1 MTKMQIM
8 ENIVF
13 ANPEL
18 LWLLVILPLVGYW
31 LFSRDKKTRPYLYYS
46 GTDFNKE
53 LKKTWRQRLYPLLNV
68 LRLICIGLIIVA
80 LARPQAKSKNSRKN
94 IEGVDIVMA
103 MDISGSMLAE
113 DFKPNRLEA
122 SKDIAQDFVRAREN
136 DRIAVVAFSGEA
148 YTQCPLT
155 IDHGILENRI
165 HELRSGLIP
174 DGTAL
179 GDGLAVSINRIRKSD
194 AKSKV
199 IILLTDGVNN
209 AGSIDPL
216 TAAELAKTY
225 KIKVYTIGVGT
236 RGLAPYPFQTP
247 FGIQYQNT
255 KVEIDEDLLTQI
267 AEETGG
273 RYYRATTENNLKEIF
288 DEIDNLEK
296 TKIEV
301 ISFEHRSEEYKAI
314 LWLALGLFLLELAGR
329 LSIFKTL
336 P

>member
-1 MTKMQIM
+1 M

-13 ANPEL
+13 AYPKL
-18 LWLLVILPLVGYW
+18 LWLLLIVPPLGYW
-31 LFSRDKKTRPYLYYS
+31 LFARDKKTRPYLHYS
-46 GTDFNKE
+46 DSSYRNV
-53 LKKTWRQRLYPLLNV
+53 LKKTWRQRFYPTLHV
-68 LRLICIGLIIVA
+68 LRLLAVALLVVA
-80 LARPQAKSKNSRKN
+80 LARPQSTSKQSSKN

-113 DFKPNRLEA
+113 DFSPNRLEA
-122 SKDIAQDFVRAREN
+122 SKQLAREFVRGREN

-165 HELRSGLIP
+165 RQLKSGVIT

-179 GDGLAVSINRIRKSD
+179 GDGLAVSINRIRQSD

-216 TAAELAKTY
+216 TASDIAKTY
-225 KIKVYTIGVGT
+225 GIRVYTIGVGT
-236 RGLAPYPFQTP
+236 RGLAPYPYKTP
-247 FGIQYQNT
+247 FGIQYQNVQ
-255 KVEIDEDLLTQI
+255 VEIDENLLKQI
-267 AEETGG
+267 ADETGG
-273 RYYRATTENNLKEIF
+273 TYFRATNKNRLKSVFE
-288 DEIDNLEK
+288 EIDKLEK

-301 ISFEHRSEEYKAI
+301 LSYEQRAEEFRPF
-314 LWLALGLFLLELAGR
+314 LWAALVLLLLELLLR
-329 LSIFKTL
+329 LSVFKTL

>member
-1 MTKMQIM
+1 M
-8 ENIVF
+8 VF
-13 ANPEL
+13 AYPKL
-18 LWLLVILPLVGYW
+18 LWLLLILPPLGYW
-31 LFSRDKKTRPYLYYS
+31 LFARDKKTRPYLHYS
-46 GTDFNKE
+46 DSSYRSV
-53 LKKTWRQRLYPLLNV
+53 LKRTWRQRLYPTLHV
-68 LRLICIGLIIVA
+68 LRLLAVALLVVA
-80 LARPQAKSKNSRKN
+80 LARPQSTSKQSSKN

-113 DFKPNRLEA
+113 DFSPNRLEA
-122 SKDIAQDFVRAREN
+122 SKQLAREFVRGRES

-165 HELRSGLIP
+165 RQLKSGVIT

-179 GDGLAVSINRIRKSD
+179 GDGLAVSINRIRQSD

-216 TAAELAKTY
+216 TASDIAKTY
-225 KIKVYTIGVGT
+225 GIRVYTIGVGT
-236 RGLAPYPFQTP
+236 RGLAPYPYKTP
-247 FGIQYQNT
+247 FGIQYQNVQ
-255 KVEIDEDLLTQI
+255 VEIDENLLKQI
-267 AEETGG
+267 ADETGG
-273 RYYRATTENNLKEIF
+273 MYFRATNKNRLKAVFE
-288 DEIDNLEK
+288 EIDKLEK

-301 ISFEHRSEEYKAI
+301 LSYEQRAEEFKPF
-314 LWLALGLFLLELAGR
+314 LWAALALLLLELLLR
-329 LSIFKTL
+329 LSVFKTL

>member
-1 MTKMQIM
+1 M

-13 ANPEL
+13 AYPKL
-18 LWLLVILPLVGYW
+18 LWLLLILPPLGYW
-31 LFSRDKKTRPYLYYS
+31 LFARDKKTRPYLHYS
-46 GTDFNKE
+46 DSSYRSV
-53 LKKTWRQRLYPLLNV
+53 LKRTWRQRLYPTLHV
-68 LRLICIGLIIVA
+68 LRLLAVALLVVA
-80 LARPQAKSKNSRKN
+80 LARPQSTSKQSSKN

-113 DFKPNRLEA
+113 DFSPNRLEA
-122 SKDIAQDFVRAREN
+122 SKQLAREFVRGRES

-165 HELRSGLIP
+165 RQLKSGVIT

-179 GDGLAVSINRIRKSD
+179 GDGLAVSINRIRQSD

-216 TAAELAKTY
+216 TASDIAKTY
-225 KIKVYTIGVGT
+225 GIRVYTIGVGT
-236 RGLAPYPFQTP
+236 RGLAPYPYKTP
-247 FGIQYQNT
+247 FGIQYQNVQ
-255 KVEIDEDLLTQI
+255 VEIDENLLKQI
-267 AEETGG
+267 ADETGG
-273 RYYRATTENNLKEIF
+273 MYFRATNKNRLKAVFE
-288 DEIDNLEK
+288 EIDKLEK

-301 ISFEHRSEEYKAI
+301 LSYEQRAEEFKPF
-314 LWLALGLFLLELAGR
+314 LWAALALLLLELLLR
-329 LSIFKTL
+329 LSVFKTL

>member
-18 LWLLVILPLVGYW
+18 LWLLVILPLIGYW
-31 LFSRDKKTRPYLYYS
+31 LFAQDKKTHPYLHYS

-136 DRIAVVAFSGEA
+136 DRIAVAAFSGEA

-155 IDHGILENRI
+155 IDHGILQNRI

-314 LWLALGLFLLELAGR
+314 LWLALGLFLLELAGK

>member
-1 MTKMQIM
+1 M

-13 ANPEL
+13 ANPKL
-18 LWLLVILPLVGYW
+18 LWLLILLIPLAFW
-31 LFSRDKKTRPYLYYS
+31 LFTRDRKTHPYLHYS
-46 GTDFNKE
+46 DSAY
-53 LKKTWRQRLYPLLNV
+53 LIAMKKTWKQRLYPILHV
-68 LRLICIGLIIVA
+68 LRLILTAILIVA
-80 LARPQAKSKNSRKN
+80 LARPQSKSKSSSKN

-113 DFKPNRLEA
+113 DFSPNRLEA
-122 SKDIAQDFVRAREN
+122 SKQLAQEFIGARDN

-155 IDHGILENRI
+155 IDHAILENRI
-165 HELRSGLIP
+165 RQLKSGLIP

-179 GDGLAVSINRIRKSD
+179 GDGLAISINRIRQSD

-216 TAAELAKTY
+216 TASDIAKTY
-225 KIKVYTIGVGT
+225 RIRVYTIGVGT
-236 RGLAPYPFQTP
+236 QGLAPYPYKTP
-247 FGIQYQNT
+247 FGIQYQNVQ
-255 KVEIDEDLLTQI
+255 VEIDEPLLKQI
-267 AEETGG
+267 ARETGG
-273 RYYRATTENNLKEIF
+273 SYFRATSKNKLKAIF
-288 DEIDNLEK
+288 EEIDQLEK

-301 ISFEHRSEEYKAI
+301 LSFEHRAEESKPLLIA
-314 LWLALGLFLLELAGR
+314 ALLLLIIELTLRLFV
-329 LSIFKTL
+329 FKTL

>member
-1 MTKMQIM
+1 M

-13 ANPEL
+13 AYPKL
-18 LWLLVILPLVGYW
+18 LWLLLIVPPLGYW
-31 LFSRDKKTRPYLYYS
+31 LFARDKKTRPYLHYS
-46 GTDFNKE
+46 DSSYRNV
-53 LKKTWRQRLYPLLNV
+53 LKKTWRQRFYPTLHV
-68 LRLICIGLIIVA
+68 LRLLAVALLVMA
-80 LARPQAKSKNSRKN
+80 LARPQSTSKQSSKN

-113 DFKPNRLEA
+113 DFSPNRLEA
-122 SKDIAQDFVRAREN
+122 SKQLAREFVRGREN

-165 HELRSGLIP
+165 RQLKSGVIT

-179 GDGLAVSINRIRKSD
+179 GDGLAVSINRIRQSD

-216 TAAELAKTY
+216 TASDIAKTY
-225 KIKVYTIGVGT
+225 GIRVYTIGVGT
-236 RGLAPYPFQTP
+236 RGLAPYPYKTP
-247 FGIQYQNT
+247 FGIQYQNVQ
-255 KVEIDEDLLTQI
+255 VEIDENLLKQI
-267 AEETGG
+267 ADETGG
-273 RYYRATTENNLKEIF
+273 TYFRATNKNRLKSVFE
-288 DEIDNLEK
+288 EIDKLEK

-301 ISFEHRSEEYKAI
+301 LSYEQRAEEFKPF
-314 LWLALGLFLLELAGR
+314 LWAALVLLLLELLLR
-329 LSIFKTL
+329 LSVFKTL

>member
-1 MTKMQIM
+1 M

-13 ANPEL
+13 AYPKL
-18 LWLLVILPLVGYW
+18 LWLLLILPPLGYW
-31 LFSRDKKTRPYLYYS
+31 LFARDKKTRPYLHYS
-46 GTDFNKE
+46 DSSYRSV
-53 LKKTWRQRLYPLLNV
+53 LKKTWRQRLYPSLHV
-68 LRLICIGLIIVA
+68 LRLLAVALLVVA
-80 LARPQAKSKNSRKN
+80 LARPQSTSKQSSKN

-113 DFKPNRLEA
+113 DFSPNRLEA
-122 SKDIAQDFVRAREN
+122 SKQLAREFVRGRES

-165 HELRSGLIP
+165 RQLKSGVIT

-179 GDGLAVSINRIRKSD
+179 GDGLAVSINRIRQSD

-216 TAAELAKTY
+216 TASDIAKTY
-225 KIKVYTIGVGT
+225 GIRVYTIGVGT
-236 RGLAPYPFQTP
+236 RGLAPYPYKTP
-247 FGIQYQNT
+247 FGIQYQNVQ
-255 KVEIDEDLLTQI
+255 VEIDENLLKQI
-267 AEETGG
+267 ADETGG
-273 RYYRATTENNLKEIF
+273 MYFRATNKNRLKAVFE
-288 DEIDNLEK
+288 EIDKLEK

-301 ISFEHRSEEYKAI
+301 LSYEQRAEEFKPF
-314 LWLALGLFLLELAGR
+314 LWAALALLLLELLLR
-329 LSIFKTL
+329 LSVFKTL

>member
-18 LWLLVILPLVGYW
+18 LWLLVILPLIGYW
-31 LFSRDKKTRPYLYYS
+31 LFAQDKKTHPYLHYS

-136 DRIAVVAFSGEA
+136 DRIAVAAFSGEA

-314 LWLALGLFLLELAGR
+314 LWLALGLFLLELAGK

>member
-18 LWLLVILPLVGYW
+18 LWLLVILPLIGYW
-31 LFSRDKKTRPYLYYS
+31 LFAQDKKTHPYLHYS

-216 TAAELAKTY
+216 TAAELAKPSASN
-225 KIKVYTIGVGT
+225 T
-236 RGLAPYPFQTP
+236 RIP
-247 FGIQYQNT
+247 
-255 KVEIDEDLLTQI
+255 KW
-267 AEETGG
+267 
-273 RYYRATTENNLKEIF
+273 K
-288 DEIDNLEK
+288 
-296 TKIEV
+296 
-301 ISFEHRSEEYKAI
+301 
-314 LWLALGLFLLELAGR
+314 
-329 LSIFKTL
+329 
-336 P
+336 

>member
-1 MTKMQIM
+1 M

-13 ANPEL
+13 AYPKL
-18 LWLLVILPLVGYW
+18 LWLLLILPPLGYW
-31 LFSRDKKTRPYLYYS
+31 LFARDKKTRPYLHYS
-46 GTDFNKE
+46 DSSYRNV
-53 LKKTWRQRLYPLLNV
+53 LKKTWRQRLYPALHV
-68 LRLICIGLIIVA
+68 LRLLAVALLVVA
-80 LARPQAKSKNSRKN
+80 LARPQSTSKQSSKN

-113 DFKPNRLEA
+113 DFSPNRLEA
-122 SKDIAQDFVRAREN
+122 SKQLAREFVRGRES

-165 HELRSGLIP
+165 RHLKSGVIT

-179 GDGLAVSINRIRKSD
+179 GDGLAVSINRIRQSD

-216 TAAELAKTY
+216 TASEIAKTY
-225 KIKVYTIGVGT
+225 GIRVYTIGVGT
-236 RGLAPYPFQTP
+236 RGLAPYPYKTP
-247 FGIQYQNT
+247 FGIQYQNVQ
-255 KVEIDEDLLTQI
+255 VEIDENLLKQI
-267 AEETGG
+267 ADETGG
-273 RYYRATTENNLKEIF
+273 TYFRATNKNRLKAVFE
-288 DEIDNLEK
+288 EIDKLEK

-301 ISFEHRSEEYKAI
+301 LSYEQRAEEFKPF
-314 LWLALGLFLLELAGR
+314 LWAALVLLLLELLLR
-329 LSIFKTL
+329 LSVFKTL

>member
-1 MTKMQIM
+1 M

-13 ANPEL
+13 AYPKL
-18 LWLLVILPLVGYW
+18 LWLLLILPPLGYW
-31 LFSRDKKTRPYLYYS
+31 LFARDKKTRPYLHYS
-46 GTDFNKE
+46 DSAYRE
-53 LKKTWRQRLYPLLNV
+53 VLKKTWRQRLYPALHV
-68 LRLICIGLIIVA
+68 LRLLAVALLIVA
-80 LARPQAKSKNSRKN
+80 LARPQSSSKQSSKN

-113 DFKPNRLEA
+113 DFSPNRLEA
-122 SKDIAQDFVRAREN
+122 SKQLAREFVRGREN
-136 DRIAVVAFSGEA
+136 YRIAVVAFSGEA

-165 HELRSGLIP
+165 RQLKSGVIT

-179 GDGLAVSINRIRKSD
+179 GDGLAVSINRIRQSD

-216 TAAELAKTY
+216 TASDIAKTY
-225 KIKVYTIGVGT
+225 GIRVYTIGVGT
-236 RGLAPYPFQTP
+236 RGLAPYPYKTP
-247 FGIQYQNT
+247 FGIQYQNVQ
-255 KVEIDEDLLTQI
+255 VEIDEALLKQI
-267 AEETGG
+267 ADETGG
-273 RYYRATTENNLKEIF
+273 TYFRATNKGRLKAVFE
-288 DEIDNLEK
+288 EIDKLEK

-301 ISFEHRSEEYKAI
+301 LSYEQRAEEFKPF
-314 LWLALGLFLLELAGR
+314 LWLALGLLLLELLLR
-329 LSIFKTL
+329 LSVFKTL

>member
-1 MTKMQIM
+1 M

-13 ANPEL
+13 AYPKL
-18 LWLLVILPLVGYW
+18 LWLLLILPPLGYW
-31 LFSRDKKTRPYLYYS
+31 LFARDKKTRPYLHYS
-46 GTDFNKE
+46 DSSYRSV
-53 LKKTWRQRLYPLLNV
+53 LKKTWRQRLYPSLHV
-68 LRLICIGLIIVA
+68 LRLLAVALLVVA
-80 LARPQAKSKNSRKN
+80 LARPQSTSKQSSKN

-113 DFKPNRLEA
+113 DFSPNRLEA
-122 SKDIAQDFVRAREN
+122 SKQLAREFVRGRES

-165 HELRSGLIP
+165 RQLKSGVIT

-179 GDGLAVSINRIRKSD
+179 GDGLAVSINRIRQSD

-216 TAAELAKTY
+216 TASDIAKTY
-225 KIKVYTIGVGT
+225 GIRVYTIGVGT
-236 RGLAPYPFQTP
+236 RGLAPYPYKTP
-247 FGIQYQNT
+247 FGIQYQNVQ
-255 KVEIDEDLLTQI
+255 VEIDENLLKQI
-267 AEETGG
+267 ADETGG
-273 RYYRATTENNLKEIF
+273 TYFRATNKNRLKAVFE
-288 DEIDNLEK
+288 EIDKLEK

-301 ISFEHRSEEYKAI
+301 LSYEQRAEEFKPF
-314 LWLALGLFLLELAGR
+314 LWAALALLLLELLLR
-329 LSIFKTL
+329 LSVFKTL

>member
-1 MTKMQIM
+1 M
-8 ENIVF
+8 VF
-13 ANPEL
+13 AYPKL
-18 LWLLVILPLVGYW
+18 LWLLLILPPLGYW
-31 LFSRDKKTRPYLYYS
+31 LFARDKKTRPYLHYS
-46 GTDFNKE
+46 DSSYRSV
-53 LKKTWRQRLYPLLNV
+53 LKKTWRQRLYPSLHV
-68 LRLICIGLIIVA
+68 LRLLAVALLVVA
-80 LARPQAKSKNSRKN
+80 LARPQSTSKQSSKN

-113 DFKPNRLEA
+113 DFSPNRLEA
-122 SKDIAQDFVRAREN
+122 SKQLAREFVRGRES

-165 HELRSGLIP
+165 RQLKSGVIT

-179 GDGLAVSINRIRKSD
+179 GDGLAVSINRIRQSD

-216 TAAELAKTY
+216 TASDIAKTY
-225 KIKVYTIGVGT
+225 GIRVYTIGVGT
-236 RGLAPYPFQTP
+236 RGLAPYPYKTP
-247 FGIQYQNT
+247 FGIQYQNVQ
-255 KVEIDEDLLTQI
+255 VEIDENLLKQI
-267 AEETGG
+267 ADETGG
-273 RYYRATTENNLKEIF
+273 MYFRATNKNRLKAVFE
-288 DEIDNLEK
+288 EIDKLEK

-301 ISFEHRSEEYKAI
+301 LSYEQRAEEFKPF
-314 LWLALGLFLLELAGR
+314 LWAALALLLLELLLR
-329 LSIFKTL
+329 LSVFKTL

>member
-18 LWLLVILPLVGYW
+18 LWLLVILPIIGYW
-31 LFSRDKKTRPYLYYS
+31 LFAQDKKTHPYLHYS

-273 RYYRATTENNLKEIF
+273 RYYRATTENNLKETN

-314 LWLALGLFLLELAGR
+314 LWLALGLFLLELAGK

>member
-1 MTKMQIM
+1 M

-13 ANPEL
+13 AYPRL
-18 LWLLVILPLVGYW
+18 LWLLLILPPLGYW
-31 LFSRDKKTRPYLYYS
+31 LFARDKKTRPYLHYS
-46 GTDFNKE
+46 DSSYRNV
-53 LKKTWRQRLYPLLNV
+53 LKKTWRQRLYPTLHV
-68 LRLICIGLIIVA
+68 LRLLAVALLVVA
-80 LARPQAKSKNSRKN
+80 LARPQSTSKQSSKN

-113 DFKPNRLEA
+113 DFSPNRLEA
-122 SKDIAQDFVRAREN
+122 SKQLAREFVRGRES

-148 YTQCPLT
+148 FTQCPLT

-165 HELRSGLIP
+165 RQLKSGVIT

-179 GDGLAVSINRIRKSD
+179 GDGLAVSINRIRQSD

-216 TAAELAKTY
+216 TASDIAKTY
-225 KIKVYTIGVGT
+225 GIRVYTIGVGT
-236 RGLAPYPFQTP
+236 RGLAPYPYKTP
-247 FGIQYQNT
+247 FGIQYQNVQ
-255 KVEIDEDLLTQI
+255 VEIDENLLKQI
-267 AEETGG
+267 ADETGG
-273 RYYRATTENNLKEIF
+273 TYFRATNKNRLKAIF
-288 DEIDNLEK
+288 EEIDKLEK

-301 ISFEHRSEEYKAI
+301 LSYEQRAEEFKPF
-314 LWLALGLFLLELAGR
+314 LWAALVLLLLELLLR
-329 LSIFKTL
+329 LSVFKTL

>member
-1 MTKMQIM
+1 M

-18 LWLLVILPLVGYW
+18 LWLLVILPVVGYW
-31 LFSRDKKTRPYLYYS
+31 LFTRDKKTKPYLYYS
-46 GTDFNKE
+46 GTAFANE
-53 LKKTWRQRLYPLLNV
+53 LRKTWRQRLYPVINV
-68 LRLICIGLIIVA
+68 LRLLCIGVLIVA

-113 DFKPNRLEA
+113 DFKPNRLES
-122 SKDIAQDFVRAREN
+122 SKQIAKDFVRGREN
-136 DRIAVVAFSGEA
+136 DRIAIVAFSGEA

-155 IDHGILENRI
+155 IDHEILENRL
-165 HELRSGLIP
+165 HELRSGLIS

-179 GDGLAVSINRIRKSD
+179 GDGLAISINRVRKSD

-216 TAAELAKTY
+216 TAADLAKTY
-225 KIKVYTIGVGT
+225 GIKVYTIGVGT
-236 RGLAPYPFQTP
+236 RGLAPYPFRTP
-247 FGIQYQNT
+247 FGIQYQNA

-273 RYYRATTENNLKEIF
+273 RYYRATSENNLKEIF
-288 DEIDNLEK
+288 NEIDNLEK

-301 ISFEHRSEEYKAI
+301 ISFEHRSEEYKPL
-314 LWLALGLFLLELAGR
+314 LWLALCLFLLELVGR

>member
-1 MTKMQIM
+1 M

-13 ANPEL
+13 ENPGL
-18 LWLLVILPLVGYW
+18 LWLLLILPLVGYW
-31 LFSRDKKTRPYLYYS
+31 LFAKDKKTRPYLHYS
-46 GTDFNKE
+46 DTRVGGK
-53 LKKTWRQRLYPLLNV
+53 LKKTWKVRLYPVLNV
-68 LRLICIGLIIVA
+68 LRLLCIALLIVA
-80 LARPQAKSKNSRKN
+80 LARPQTKSKNSRKN

-113 DFKPNRLEA
+113 DFKPNRLES
-122 SKDIAQDFVRAREN
+122 SKQLAKEFIQARES
-136 DRIAVVAFSGEA
+136 DRIAIVAFSGEA

-155 IDHGILENRI
+155 IDHGILENRLK
-165 HELRSGLIP
+165 ELQSGVIP

-179 GDGLAVSINRIRKSD
+179 GDGLAVAINRIRQSD

-199 IILLTDGVNN
+199 VILLTDGVNN

-216 TAAELAKTY
+216 TAADIAKTFG
-225 KIKVYTIGVGT
+225 IKVYTIGVGT
-236 RGLAPYPFQTP
+236 RGLAPYPFRTP

-255 KVEIDEDLLTQI
+255 KVEIDEELLGQI

-273 RYYRATTENNLKEIF
+273 RYFRATNENNLKEIF
-288 DEIDNLEK
+288 NEIDQLEK

-301 ISFEHRSEEYKAI
+301 VSFEHRSEEYKPL
-314 LWLALGLFLLELAGR
+314 LWWALVLLLLEITGR
-329 LSIFKTL
+329 LFVFKTL

>member
-1 MTKMQIM
+1 M

-13 ANPEL
+13 AYPKL
-18 LWLLVILPLVGYW
+18 LWLLLILPPLGYW
-31 LFSRDKKTRPYLYYS
+31 LFARDKKTRPYLHYS
-46 GTDFNKE
+46 DSSYRNV
-53 LKKTWRQRLYPLLNV
+53 LKKTWRQRLYPALHV
-68 LRLICIGLIIVA
+68 LRLLAVALLVVA
-80 LARPQAKSKNSRKN
+80 LARPQSTSKQSSKN

-113 DFKPNRLEA
+113 DFSPNRLEA
-122 SKDIAQDFVRAREN
+122 SKQLAREFVRGRES

-165 HELRSGLIP
+165 RQLKSGVIT

-179 GDGLAVSINRIRKSD
+179 GDGLAVSINRVRQSD

-216 TAAELAKTY
+216 TASEIAKTY
-225 KIKVYTIGVGT
+225 GIRVYTIGVGT
-236 RGLAPYPFQTP
+236 RGLAPYPYKTP
-247 FGIQYQNT
+247 FGIQYQNVQ
-255 KVEIDEDLLTQI
+255 VEIDENLLKQI
-267 AEETGG
+267 ADETGG
-273 RYYRATTENNLKEIF
+273 TYFRATNKNRLKAVFE
-288 DEIDNLEK
+288 EIDKLEK

-301 ISFEHRSEEYKAI
+301 LSYEQRAEEFKPF
-314 LWLALGLFLLELAGR
+314 LWAALVLLLLELLLR
-329 LSIFKTL
+329 LSVFKTL

>member
-1 MTKMQIM
+1 M
-8 ENIVF
+8 ENLVF
-13 ANPEL
+13 AYPFV
-18 LWLLVILPLVGYW
+18 LWGLLLVPIVGWW
-31 LFSRDKKTRPYLYYS
+31 LFARDKKTHPYLNYADS
-46 GTDFNKE
+46 GFVSSM
-53 LKKTWRQRLYPLLNV
+53 KKSWRQRLYPMLHICRLLA
-68 LRLICIGLIIVA
+68 LTLMIVA
-80 LARPQAKSKNSRKN
+80 LARPQAKSKSSSKN

-113 DFKPNRLEA
+113 DFSPNRLEA
-122 SKDIAQDFVRAREN
+122 SKQLAQEFIRAREN

-165 HELRSGLIP
+165 KQLKSGLIP

-179 GDGLAVSINRIRKSD
+179 GDGLAVSINRVRQSK

-216 TAAELAKTY
+216 TASDLAKTY
-225 KIKVYTIGVGT
+225 GIRVYTIGVGT
-236 RGLAPYPFQTP
+236 QGLAPYPYKTP
-247 FGIQYQNT
+247 FGIQYQNV
-255 KVEIDEDLLTQI
+255 KVEIDEALLSGI
-267 AEETGG
+267 AKETGG
-273 RYYRATTENNLKEIF
+273 IYFRATSKSKLKDIFKEI
-288 DEIDNLEK
+288 DQLEK

-301 ISFEHRSEEYKAI
+301 LSYEHRAEEYKPF
-314 LWLALGLFLLELAGR
+314 LWAALLLLLIELAGR
-329 LSIFKTL
+329 LFIFKTM

>member
-1 MTKMQIM
+1 M

-13 ANPEL
+13 AYPKL
-18 LWLLVILPLVGYW
+18 LWLLLIVPPLGYW
-31 LFSRDKKTRPYLYYS
+31 LFARDKKTRPYLHYS
-46 GTDFNKE
+46 DSSYRNV
-53 LKKTWRQRLYPLLNV
+53 LKKTWRQRFYPTLHV
-68 LRLICIGLIIVA
+68 LRLLAVALLVVA
-80 LARPQAKSKNSRKN
+80 LARPQSTSKQSSKN

-113 DFKPNRLEA
+113 DFSPNRLEA
-122 SKDIAQDFVRAREN
+122 SKQLAREFVRGREN

-165 HELRSGLIP
+165 RQLKSGVIT

-179 GDGLAVSINRIRKSD
+179 GDGLAVSINRIRQSD

-216 TAAELAKTY
+216 TASDIAKTY
-225 KIKVYTIGVGT
+225 GIRVYTIGVGT
-236 RGLAPYPFQTP
+236 RGLAPYPYKTP
-247 FGIQYQNT
+247 FGIQYQNVQ
-255 KVEIDEDLLTQI
+255 VEIDENLLKQI
-267 AEETGG
+267 ADETGG
-273 RYYRATTENNLKEIF
+273 TYFRATNKNRLKSVFE
-288 DEIDNLEK
+288 EIDKLEK

-301 ISFEHRSEEYKAI
+301 LSYEQRAEEFKPF
-314 LWLALGLFLLELAGR
+314 LWAALVLLLLELLLR
-329 LSIFKTL
+329 LSVFKTL

>member
-1 MTKMQIM
+1 M

-13 ANPEL
+13 AYPKL
-18 LWLLVILPLVGYW
+18 LWLLLIVPPLGYW
-31 LFSRDKKTRPYLYYS
+31 LFARDKKTRPYLHYS
-46 GTDFNKE
+46 DSSYRNV
-53 LKKTWRQRLYPLLNV
+53 LKKTWRQRFYPTLHV
-68 LRLICIGLIIVA
+68 LRLLAVALLVVA
-80 LARPQAKSKNSRKN
+80 LARPQSTSKQSSKN

-113 DFKPNRLEA
+113 DFSPNRLEA
-122 SKDIAQDFVRAREN
+122 SKQLAREFVRGREN

-165 HELRSGLIP
+165 RQLKSGVIT

-179 GDGLAVSINRIRKSD
+179 GDGLAVSINRIRQSG

-216 TAAELAKTY
+216 TASDIAKTY
-225 KIKVYTIGVGT
+225 GIRVYTIGVGT
-236 RGLAPYPFQTP
+236 RGLAPYPYKTP
-247 FGIQYQNT
+247 FGIQYQNVQ
-255 KVEIDEDLLTQI
+255 VEIDENLLKQI
-267 AEETGG
+267 ADETGG
-273 RYYRATTENNLKEIF
+273 TYFRATNKNRLKSVFE
-288 DEIDNLEK
+288 EIDKLEK

-301 ISFEHRSEEYKAI
+301 LSYEQRAEEFRPF
-314 LWLALGLFLLELAGR
+314 LWAALVLLLLELLLR
-329 LSIFKTL
+329 LSVFKTL

>member
-1 MTKMQIM
+1 M

-13 ANPEL
+13 AYPKL
-18 LWLLVILPLVGYW
+18 LWLLLIVPPLGYW
-31 LFSRDKKTRPYLYYS
+31 LFARDKKTRPYLHYS
-46 GTDFNKE
+46 DSSYRNV
-53 LKKTWRQRLYPLLNV
+53 LKKTWRQRFYPTLHV
-68 LRLICIGLIIVA
+68 LRLLAVALLVVA
-80 LARPQAKSKNSRKN
+80 LARPQSTSKQSSKN

-113 DFKPNRLEA
+113 DFSPNRLEA
-122 SKDIAQDFVRAREN
+122 SKQLAREFVRGREN

-165 HELRSGLIP
+165 RQLKSGVIT

-179 GDGLAVSINRIRKSD
+179 GDGLAVSINRIRQSD

-216 TAAELAKTY
+216 TASDIAKTY
-225 KIKVYTIGVGT
+225 GIRVYTIGVGT
-236 RGLAPYPFQTP
+236 RGLTPYPYKTP
-247 FGIQYQNT
+247 FGIQYQNVQ
-255 KVEIDEDLLTQI
+255 VEIDENLLKQI
-267 AEETGG
+267 ADETGG
-273 RYYRATTENNLKEIF
+273 TYFRATNKNRLKSVFE
-288 DEIDNLEK
+288 EIDKLEK

-301 ISFEHRSEEYKAI
+301 LSYEQRAEEFKPF
-314 LWLALGLFLLELAGR
+314 LWAALVLLLLELLLR
-329 LSIFKTL
+329 LSVFKTL

>member
-1 MTKMQIM
+1 M

-13 ANPEL
+13 AYPKL
-18 LWLLVILPLVGYW
+18 LWLLLILPPLGYW
-31 LFSRDKKTRPYLYYS
+31 LFARDKKTRPYLHYS
-46 GTDFNKE
+46 DSSYRNV
-53 LKKTWRQRLYPLLNV
+53 LKKTWRQRLYPALHV
-68 LRLICIGLIIVA
+68 LRLLAVALLVVA
-80 LARPQAKSKNSRKN
+80 LARPQSTSKQSSKN

-113 DFKPNRLEA
+113 DFSPNRLEA
-122 SKDIAQDFVRAREN
+122 SKQLAREFVRGRES

-165 HELRSGLIP
+165 RQLKSGVIT

-179 GDGLAVSINRIRKSD
+179 GDGLAVSINRVRQSD

-216 TAAELAKTY
+216 TASEIAKTY
-225 KIKVYTIGVGT
+225 GIRVYTIGVGT
-236 RGLAPYPFQTP
+236 RGLAPYPYKTP
-247 FGIQYQNT
+247 FGIQYQNVQ
-255 KVEIDEDLLTQI
+255 VEIDENLLKQI
-267 AEETGG
+267 ADETGG
-273 RYYRATTENNLKEIF
+273 TYFRATNKNRLKAVFE
-288 DEIDNLEK
+288 EIDKLEK

-301 ISFEHRSEEYKAI
+301 LSYEQRAEEFKPF
-314 LWLALGLFLLELAGR
+314 LWAALMLLLLELLLR
-329 LSIFKTL
+329 LSVFKTL

>member
-1 MTKMQIM
+1 MRIM

-13 ANPEL
+13 ANPES
-18 LWLLVILPLVGYW
+18 LWLLIILPFAGYW
-31 LFSRDKKTRPYLYYS
+31 LFARDKRTRPYLHYS
-46 GTDFNKE
+46 GTDFSKD
-53 LKKTWRQRLYPLLNV
+53 LKKTWKQRLYPMLNV
-68 LRLICIGLIIVA
+68 LRLLCIGLLIVA
-80 LARPQAKSKNSRKN
+80 LARPQAKSKDSRKN

-113 DFKPNRLEA
+113 DFRPNRLEA
-122 SKDIAQDFVRAREN
+122 SKEIAKEFVRAREN

-155 IDHGILENRI
+155 IDHGILANRI
-165 HELRSGLIP
+165 RQLKSGLIP

-179 GDGLAVSINRIRKSD
+179 GDGLAVSINRIRQSS

-216 TAAELAKTY
+216 TASDIAKTY
-225 KIKVYTIGVGT
+225 GVRVYTIGVGT
-236 RGLAPYPFQTP
+236 QGLAPYPYKTP
-247 FGIQYQNT
+247 FGVQYQNVQ
-255 KVEIDEDLLTQI
+255 VEIDEPLLRKI
-267 AEETGG
+267 AQETGG
-273 RYYRATTENNLKEIF
+273 SYFRATSKDKLKSVFE
-288 DEIDNLEK
+288 EIDKLEK

-301 ISFEHRSEEYKAI
+301 LSFEHRAEAFKPLVWIA
-314 LWLALGLFLLELAGR
+314 LLLLLAELAAR
-329 LSIFKTL
+329 FFIFKTL

>member
-1 MTKMQIM
+1 M

-13 ANPEL
+13 ENPGL
-18 LWLLVILPLVGYW
+18 LWLLLILPLVGYW
-31 LFSRDKKTRPYLYYS
+31 LFAKDKKTRPYLHYS
-46 GTDFNKE
+46 DTRVGGK
-53 LKKTWRQRLYPLLNV
+53 LKKTWKVRLYPVLNV
-68 LRLICIGLIIVA
+68 LRLLCIALLIVA
-80 LARPQAKSKNSRKN
+80 LARPQTKSKNSRKN

-113 DFKPNRLEA
+113 DFKPNRLES
-122 SKDIAQDFVRAREN
+122 SKQLAKEFIQARES
-136 DRIAVVAFSGEA
+136 DRIAIVAFSGEA

-155 IDHGILENRI
+155 IDHGILENRLK
-165 HELRSGLIP
+165 ELQSGVIP

-179 GDGLAVSINRIRKSD
+179 GDGLAVAINRIRQSD

-199 IILLTDGVNN
+199 VILLTDGVNN

-216 TAAELAKTY
+216 TAADIAKTFG
-225 KIKVYTIGVGT
+225 IKVYTIGVGT
-236 RGLAPYPFQTP
+236 RGLAPYPFRTP

-255 KVEIDEDLLTQI
+255 KVEIDEELLGQI

-273 RYYRATTENNLKEIF
+273 RYFRATNENNLKEIF
-288 DEIDNLEK
+288 NEIDQLEK

-301 ISFEHRSEEYKAI
+301 VSFEHRSEEYKPL
-314 LWLALGLFLLELAGR
+314 LWCALVLLLLEITGR
-329 LSIFKTL
+329 LFVFKTL

>member
-1 MTKMQIM
+1 M
-8 ENIVF
+8 ENLVF
-13 ANPEL
+13 AYPFVLWGL
-18 LWLLVILPLVGYW
+18 LIVPVAGWW
-31 LFSRDKKTRPYLYYS
+31 LFARDKKTHPYLHYS
-46 GTDFNKE
+46 DSGFVSV
-53 LKKTWRQRLYPLLNV
+53 LKKSERQRLYPILHIFRLLA
-68 LRLICIGLIIVA
+68 LALMIVA
-80 LARPQAKSKNSRKN
+80 LARPQAKSKSSSKN

-113 DFKPNRLEA
+113 DFSPNRLEA
-122 SKDIAQDFVRAREN
+122 SKQLAQDFIRERDN

-165 HELRSGLIP
+165 KQLKSGLIP

-179 GDGLAVSINRIRKSD
+179 GDGLAVSINRVRQSK

-216 TAAELAKTY
+216 TASDLAKTY
-225 KIKVYTIGVGT
+225 GVRVYTIGVGT
-236 RGLAPYPFQTP
+236 QGLAPYPYKTP
-247 FGIQYQNT
+247 FGIQYQNV
-255 KVEIDEDLLTQI
+255 KVEIDETLLSRI
-267 AEETGG
+267 AQETGG
-273 RYYRATTENNLKEIF
+273 LYFRATSKSKLREIF
-288 DEIDNLEK
+288 AEIDKLEK

-301 ISFEHRSEEYKAI
+301 LSYEHRSEEYKPF
-314 LWLALGLFLLELAGR
+314 LWAALALLLLELISR
-329 LSIFKTL
+329 LFIFKTM